1 MQTSRV
7 EIGHIFTQTSRK
19 DNGPASHTSTQT
31 SKRRPPHRT
40 TQTSRRLLPDIG
52 VQTSLVAQPVHK
64 SSSEQ
69 SQFDSSDDR
78 SSTGFISP
86 ALSYA
91 SCDNNGSDVIAKL
104 QRHNAV
110 LKKHVHE
117 QMLDQE
123 KDALKERMQMDLS
136 IGQTS
141 MKYVIIVLLQTSCTY
156 MYKTCDYCVQA
167 CKTTNYYVFA

>member
-7 EIGHIFTQTSRK
+7 DTGSIFTQTSRK
-19 DNGPASHTSTQT
+19 DGLHTSTQT
-31 SKRRPPHRT
+31 SRRQLPHRT
-40 TQTSRRLLPDIG
+40 TQTSRRILPDIG

-64 SSSEQ
+64 STSEQ
-69 SQFDSSDDR
+69 SRESCDDQ
-78 SSTGFISP
+78 SSTGFVSP

-104 QRHNAV
+104 QRQNAV

-123 KDALKERMQMDLS
+123 KDALKERMQMDLN

-141 MKYVIIVLLQTSCTY
+141 IKYVLLCLLIV
-156 MYKTCDYCVQA
+156 
-167 CKTTNYYVFA
+167 